1 MYRPRPQLRRNKSSR
16 VGDSNSHFYLITR
29 RTPKHKK
36 DLSVLLCSQDQSVTK
51 HSTKLNQQNESY
63 CLTREKLLIS
73 GDIKS
78 NPGTV
83 AHGTCT
89 HAVLRNPSI
98 TLLQARFA
106 QKGLK
111 TLECTSDGSCFFS
124 SVAQQLYNDPS
135 YHMNV
140 HAAGV
145 EYVRNNRQQFIGP
158 ITEQL
163 WVCCHI
169 NIHGVM
175 HLLCKQFPMY

>member
-1 MYRPRPQLRRNKSSR
+1 M
-16 VGDSNSHFYLITR
+16 
-29 RTPKHKK
+29 
-36 DLSVLLCSQDQSVTK
+36 
-51 HSTKLNQQNESY
+51 
-63 CLTREKLLIS
+63 
-73 GDIKS
+73 
-78 NPGTV
+78 
-83 AHGTCT
+83 A
-89 HAVLRNPSI
+89 
-98 TLLQARFA
+98 LLQARFA

-124 SVAQQLYNDPS
+124 SVAHQLYNYPS

-145 EYVRNNRQQFIGP
+145 EYVRNNRQKFIGP

-175 HLLCKQFPMY
+175 HLL